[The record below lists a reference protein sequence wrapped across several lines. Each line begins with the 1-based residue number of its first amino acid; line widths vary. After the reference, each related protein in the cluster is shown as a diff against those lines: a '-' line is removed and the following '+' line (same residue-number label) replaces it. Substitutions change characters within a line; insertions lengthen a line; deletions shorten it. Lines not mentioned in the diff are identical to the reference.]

1 MSRTTPAAGGEEGD
15 VIVDDEDGVLMA
27 AVVRGDN
34 DRMLGEKAVATE
46 AIAKRMRK
54 VRIVDGEDDWTKLVV
69 FSGNY

>member
-1 MSRTTPAAGGEEGD
+1 MRRTTPLAGGEEGD

-54 VRIVDGEDDWTKLVV
+54 VRIVDGEDDWPKLVV
-69 FSGNY
+69 YSGNY

>member
-1 MSRTTPAAGGEEGD
+1 MRRTTPATGGEEGD

>member
-46 AIAKRMRK
+46 GIAKRMRK
-54 VRIVDGEDDWTKLVV
+54 VRIVDGEDD
-69 FSGNY
+69 SED

>member
-1 MSRTTPAAGGEEGD
+1 MRRTTPAAGGEEGD

-54 VRIVDGEDDWTKLVV
+54 VRIVDGEDDWPKLVV
-69 FSGNY
+69 YSGNY

>member
-1 MSRTTPAAGGEEGD
+1 MRRTTPAAGGEEGD
-15 VIVDDEDGVLMA
+15 VIVDDENGVLMA

>member
-1 MSRTTPAAGGEEGD
+1 MRRTTPAAGGEEGD

-34 DRMLGEKAVATE
+34 DRMLGEKAVAME

-54 VRIVDGEDDWTKLVV
+54 ERIVGR
-69 FSGNY
+69 

>member
-1 MSRTTPAAGGEEGD
+1 
-15 VIVDDEDGVLMA
+15 MA

-54 VRIVDGEDDWTKLVV
+54 VRIVDGEDDWPKLVV
-69 FSGNY
+69 YSGNY

>member
-1 MSRTTPAAGGEEGD
+1 MRRTTPAAGGEEGD